1 MRSLK
6 LIAAVAAL
14 AILPSVASAQTTIT
28 ACYVPKSGS
37 VYRIKV
43 DGTPTKCA
51 QNHVEFSWETGAE
64 QMYGYITT
72 VDETITVQPGTMLAG
87 AAYCGDGYLAISGGY
102 MVMGQS
108 DTGPDLQIL
117 TDTRLIAN
125 PGWVVSARNL
135 GSEPVEIRIDA
146 HCIQFNP

>member
-1 MRSLK
+1 MRSLT

-14 AILPSVASAQTTIT
+14 AVLPSVASAQTTIT

-43 DGTPTKCA
+43 DGAPAKCA
-51 QNHVEFSWETGAE
+51 QNHVEFSWETGVQ
-64 QMYGYITT
+64 QMYGYVTT
-72 VDETITVQPGTMLAG
+72 VDETITVQPGTLQAG
-87 AAYCGDGYLAISGGY
+87 AAYCGEGYLAISGGY
-102 MVMGQS
+102 MVMDQS
-108 DTGPDLQIL
+108 DTGPNLQIL

-135 GSEPVEIRIDA
+135 GSEAAEIRIDVQ
-146 HCIQFNP
+146 CIQFNP